1 MSKLHI
7 NIGNSAN
14 DRAGDP
20 LRLAFDKVN
29 QNFDELYANLT
40 SYLPNP
46 VGSSG
51 KFLSTNGTDLIWEST
66 VKFVQSNT
74 APSGNNSTLW
84 YDQISGR
91 IYTWYSNAWIDA
103 SPPTVDYKLDPPTSP
118 QGAIGDVEGNWS
130 GDFNYYYYCGANYTG
145 NNAPIWRRVA
155 FDSSNN
161 WDIYNGNGGG
171 ASLPANAVGYLYN
184 NGSGTITWT
193 PNTQGYTLPQATN
206 SVLGGVRVDGVT
218 IVANNG
224 IISSAPQ
231 LNADWDS
238 SSGPSAILNKPTIP
252 AAQIQSDWTVTD
264 NTLKSFIRNKP
275 SIPSVSNFAFSANQI
290 TVANNGAIR
299 LLTNTHSWS
308 FNNNG
313 SLTYPDNSVQVTAYT
328 GPAWPSQV
336 GQGGKFLTTDG
347 NVLSWA
353 TVAGGGGGGLSISDF
368 GEGFSLTDAD
378 KIVTNKLYNND
389 ITQPTQRYRLELT
402 STGVVVLPD
411 QSIINGATLKTVAGN
426 YAGITAGP
434 AGSTDEDSWVWVD
447 NNGATISTMTST
459 DNHQWKFDNNGVLT
473 LPGSGTIFNTTS
485 SSSFTA
491 TTSSGLNGDTKDF
504 AVGGDVDIVTTA
516 WTATGGGIVG
526 TAAIINVTVGLSFT
540 FVQFDQSFIASGP
553 ITFINSSGN
562 STLELSPDGL
572 TTWTL
577 GSDGTITS
585 PNGSIQTST
594 GSINCQPEVD
604 TVVYTSS
611 QQGIQTIKLLLQ
623 VEGIVTTGDA
633 DTQSCEMIIAKGFR
647 GPTVAASVYGIVYT
661 SVAPLA
667 TFTADWNPTLLR
679 VEVTCQPTS
688 LLNNVNVRAVVTEIT
703 TSD

>member
-46 VGSSG
+46 TGSSG
-51 KFLSTNGTDLIWEST
+51 KFLSTNGTDLVWVST

-74 APSGNNSTLW
+74 APTGNNSTLW

-161 WDIYNGNGGG
+161 WNIYNGNGGG

-193 PNTQGYTLPQATN
+193 PNTQGYTLPQATA

-231 LNADWDS
+231 INADWDS

-252 AAQIQSDWTVTD
+252 AAQVQSDWTVTD
-264 NTLKSFIRNKP
+264 NTRLSFIKNKP
-275 SIPSVSNFAFSANQI
+275 SIPSINNFEFSANQI
-290 TVANNGAIR
+290 TVTNNGAIR

-308 FNNNG
+308 FNSNG

-328 GPAWPSQV
+328 GTTWPSQV

-347 NVLSWA
+347 NVLSWTTVIGGA
-353 TVAGGGGGGLSISDF
+353 GGSSDRLTNNGKEVVLNSSGLLTVPGNVAGSSGALDLNYDGSVVLSGIPTVNAVIQTTTIS
-368 GEGFSLTDAD
+368 
-378 KIVTNKLYNND
+378 NN
-389 ITQPTQRYRLELT
+389 T
-402 STGVVVLPD
+402 STWTFDTSGDLTMPSSGAVL
-411 QSIINGATLKTVAGN
+411 QNYSYTKTT
-426 YAGITAGP
+426 TA
-434 AGSTDEDSWVWVD
+434 
-447 NNGATISTMTST
+447 N
-459 DNHQWKFDNNGVLT
+459 L
-473 LPGSGTIFNTTS
+473 NTTS
-485 SSSFTA
+485 SVIWTSLNDSISSVKLLIQLETNEVGDA
-491 TTSSGLNGDTKDF
+491 SGWHSQVCE
-504 AVGGDVDIVTTA
+504 AV
-516 WTATGGGIVG
+516 
-526 TAAIINVTVGLSFT
+526 
-540 FVQFDQSFIASGP
+540 IASRGYAQSANGP
-553 ITFINSSGN
+553 LGDPAMSVY
-562 STLELSPDGL
+562 GL
-572 TTWTL
+572 
-577 GSDGTITS
+577 
-585 PNGSIQTST
+585 
-594 GSINCQPEVD
+594 
-604 TVVYTSS
+604 VYTSTAPLVTFTVQRNS
-611 QQGIQTIKLLLQ
+611 TTKLIEL
-623 VEGIVTTGDA
+623 VGTVTAATTG
-633 DTQSCEMIIAKGFR
+633 
-647 GPTVAASVYGIVYT
+647 
-661 SVAPLA
+661 
-667 TFTADWNPTLLR
+667 NPTMR
-679 VEVTCQPTS
+679 IHSVEMST
-688 LLNNVNVRAVVTEIT
+688 R
-703 TSD
+703 D